1 MKIRSSSLRI
11 GKFLLGIIVLSS
23 SYIIFAQSGRVIPS
37 TPPVPPLTEASPS
50 KSKSTFVA
58 DPNAEKY
65 KLVFAKSI
73 DGKMSYSPS
82 KEAGAYQ
89 QYLYSHR
96 ENFLKYLNTEGAVG
110 YRLISAT
117 KDYIALVKQENTQ
130 YEYSWFS
137 TISAIFFAKRGFEAE
152 YATRVKQG
160 FSLVEHLFLSRS
172 CEIAPPTPYNELPE
186 VRGDN
191 CEYNDLFIL
200 ERIKGNEA
208 SQKYRLAQ
216 HIPRWR
222 ELNGEATLTEQ
233 LNEDLARAFYPTHA
247 FSKYEILSQPR
258 VEQELPAGE
267 KVELR
272 VLTGDVPKK
281 VNELAQQGYRL
292 AISNYEIAVMARR
305 KGEARPASYIWLDAT
320 KKDFA
325 KRLAQAQEQG
335 AVYLS
340 TYPDQH
346 GEEKNLIF
354 EVPSVSNRTRREY
367 KILKFEIQTQQVSTA
382 EEKVNKDFTPAS
394 KDTLSTLNQLA
405 REGFAARD
413 LFISD
418 KNIYGKTTTIYKVSV
433 LLERVVV
440 PSENQRKSK

>member
-1 MKIRSSSLRI
+1 M
-11 GKFLLGIIVLSS
+11 
-23 SYIIFAQSGRVIPS
+23 AQSGRVIPP
-37 TPPVPPLTEASPS
+37 TPPVPPVSAATPS
-50 KSKSTFVA
+50 KVKPTFVP

-65 KLVFAKSI
+65 KLVFATDYQWKGHYTSAEEEA
-73 DGKMSYSPS
+73 KTRAVNSYRANW
-82 KEAGAYQ
+82 KERLNEAGTQ
-89 QYLYSHR
+89 
-96 ENFLKYLNTEGAVG
+96 G
-110 YRLISAT
+110 YRIISTANG
-117 KDYIALVKQENTQ
+117 IALARLGTMQ
-130 YEYSWFS
+130 YEYALLYTSSGVFFS
-137 TISAIFFAKRGFEAE
+137 RRAFEAE

-172 CEIAPPTPYNELPE
+172 CEIAPPTPHNELPE

-200 ERIKGNEA
+200 ERIKGNE
-208 SQKYRLAQ
+208 SFQKYRLAQ

-247 FSKYEILSQPR
+247 FSKYEILSQPTAD
-258 VEQELPAGE
+258 QEPPAGE

-292 AISNYEIAVMARR
+292 AVSNYEIAVMARR
-305 KGEARPASYIWLDAT
+305 KGETSPASYIWLDAT

-325 KRLAQAQEQG
+325 KRLAQLQEQG
-335 AVYLS
+335 AVYLT
-340 TYPDQH
+340 TYPNQH

-354 EVPSVSNRTRREY
+354 EVPSVSNNTRREY
-367 KILKFEIQTQQVSTA
+367 KSLKFEIQAQAVNSA
-382 EEKVNKDFTPAS
+382 EDKVNKDFTPVS
-394 KDTLSTLNQLA
+394 KETLKTLNQLVK
-405 REGFAARD
+405 EGFEARD

-418 KNIYGKTTTIYKVSV
+418 KNIYGKTATIYKVSV
-433 LLERVVV
+433 LLER
-440 PSENQRKSK
+440 SR